1 MVLPKPVV
9 SEADRTDML
18 LRKSRYQLLAKIASG
33 GMASV
38 YLGRLRGAVGFW
50 RLVAVKRAHAHLVDV
65 PGFKRSLIAEASLAS
80 KIHHPHVVPVLD
92 VEEFED
98 ELLLVMEYVEGATLS
113 RLVEQQEP
121 PLPPAMVIRI
131 ILDACAGLHAAHTL
145 TDETGKPLNLIHRDV
160 SPQNIIVGVDGLSRL
175 TDFGIAKCSET
186 SRGSTGILKGK
197 AAYMAP
203 EYVDGR
209 EIDRRVD
216 VFGLGVVLWEALARR
231 RLFEGRNQ
239 ADTLWKVVNARVP
252 ALCSVVPELGNE
264 MSRVVAKALERAP
277 GRRFQD
283 AQQLGTAL
291 EEAADAAGLLA
302 PHAEV
307 GAFARAVVGEE
318 LEERRQVV
326 ETVIH
331 ASDEQRREIP
341 TRAERRP
348 EPEVSANV
356 GEASTFSGSG
366 TEAKPPARRERRLW
380 MTVGGLA
387 MVAGIL
393 AVAVQQTSLPEP
405 SAAPSGSR
413 PAAFPVG
420 GPSAAG
426 SPGLTS
432 ATASA
437 PAFGTRDSAPDV
449 AATTAATSSVAS
461 KPPPRKPAAD
471 RVVSTST
478 SPPSKAPPSPAAP
491 PGTAPATAS
500 ATAPDKAPPNPYE
513 DVQ

>member
-113 RLVEQQEP
+113 RLVEQEDP

-131 ILDACAGLHAAHTL
+131 MLDACAGLHAAHTL

-209 EIDRRVD
+209 EIDRRID

-239 ADTLWKVVNARVP
+239 ADTLRKVVNARVP

-291 EEAADAAGLLA
+291 EQAANAAGLLA

-307 GAFARAVVGEE
+307 GAFARAAVGEE
-318 LEERRQVV
+318 LEDRRQVV
-326 ETVIH
+326 EKVIH
-331 ASDEQRREIP
+331 ASDEERKEAP
-341 TRAERRP
+341 TSVERRL
-348 EPEVSANV
+348 EP
-356 GEASTFSGSG
+356 EASTFAGSG

-387 MVAGIL
+387 VVAGVL
-393 AVAVQQTSLPEP
+393 VVVAQQTSLPEP
-405 SAAPSGSR
+405 TAAPGGSGLAQS
-413 PAAFPVG
+413 PLA
-420 GPSAAG
+420 GPSATG
-426 SPGLTS
+426 SPDAIL
-432 ATASA
+432 AIASA
-437 PAFGTRDSAPDV
+437 PVLDASDTAPDV
-449 AATTAATSSVAS
+449 AATPAETTSVAPEPPAKPPARRVVS
-461 KPPPRKPAAD
+461 PPPAAPRKPPPAA
-471 RVVSTST
+471 
-478 SPPSKAPPSPAAP
+478 AAS
-491 PGTAPATAS
+491 PGTAPTS
-500 ATAPDKAPPNPYE
+500 DTTTAPDKAPPNPYE
-513 DVQ
+513 DLP